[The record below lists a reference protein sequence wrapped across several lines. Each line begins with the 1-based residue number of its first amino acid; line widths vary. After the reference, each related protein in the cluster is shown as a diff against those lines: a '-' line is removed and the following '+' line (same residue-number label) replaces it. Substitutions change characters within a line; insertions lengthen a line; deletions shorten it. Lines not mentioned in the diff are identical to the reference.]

1 LIPLILG
8 PDLIREEIMCTNN
21 VGVARRIDVEHI
33 SKEIADL
40 IKSLDKEVKGEEVQL
55 PVDKVKKIARDI
67 EKLVK

>member
-1 LIPLILG
+1 
-8 PDLIREEIMCTNN
+8 MCTNN

>member
-1 LIPLILG
+1 
-8 PDLIREEIMCTNN
+8 MCTNN

-40 IKSLDKEVKGEEVQL
+40 IKSLDKEVKGDEVHL
-55 PVDKVKKIARDI
+55 PVDKVKQIAKDI